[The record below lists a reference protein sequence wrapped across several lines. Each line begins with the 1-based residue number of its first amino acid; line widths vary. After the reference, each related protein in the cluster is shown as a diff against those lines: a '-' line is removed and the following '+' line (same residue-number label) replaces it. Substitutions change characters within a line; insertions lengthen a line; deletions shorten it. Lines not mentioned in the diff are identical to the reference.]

1 MSITVR
7 DCLKLPS
14 LRNAEVLAGHAGLD
28 QYVSTVSVLEYAKTF
43 AMANPL
49 FLGNEIILTAFISIK
64 DDVDAQCEAI
74 RRLHAVG
81 EAAIVLYYVDYYME
95 NVDQKLVQVANELDF
110 PLIVMPRNDYTLRYS
125 DVITEVLMHIF
136 RDQQNETR
144 FATQLLRQISMMREQ
159 QRSISGILRL
169 LSDRCQY
176 TFLLV
181 DEDGRDCG
189 FAPWPMSIDEGFRN
203 SVYDHIDESDDFPI
217 TFLWKDCSYVI

>member
-7 DCLKLPS
+7 ECLKLPS

-95 NVDQKLVQVANELDF
+95 NVDQKLISVANELDF
-110 PLIVMPRNDYTLRYS
+110 PLIVMPRNDYSLRYS
-125 DVITEVLMHIF
+125 DVMVG
-136 RDQQNETR
+136 
-144 FATQLLRQISMMREQ
+144 
-159 QRSISGILRL
+159 ISGWLVNKEDIENRICTKTISLSQKIGAIMRRGEMPIDKRFEALSEILGMNVKII
-169 LSDRCQY
+169 CK
-176 TFLLV
+176 
-181 DEDGRDCG
+181 GRVMDIQTNTHGG
-189 FAPWPMSIDEGFRN
+189 FDYLR
-203 SVYDHIDESDDFPI
+203 
-217 TFLWKDCSYVI
+217 

>member
-7 DCLKLPS
+7 ECLKLPS

-81 EAAIVLYYVDYYME
+81 EAAIVLYYVGYYME
-95 NVDQKLVQVANELDF
+95 NVDQKLV
-110 PLIVMPRNDYTLRYS
+110 
-125 DVITEVLMHIF
+125 
-136 RDQQNETR
+136 
-144 FATQLLRQISMMREQ
+144 
-159 QRSISGILRL
+159 
-169 LSDRCQY
+169 
-176 TFLLV
+176 
-181 DEDGRDCG
+181 
-189 FAPWPMSIDEGFRN
+189 
-203 SVYDHIDESDDFPI
+203 
-217 TFLWKDCSYVI
+217 

>member
-81 EAAIVLYYVDYYME
+81 EAAIVLYYVGYYME
-95 NVDQKLVQVANELDF
+95 NVDQSSFRLQTSWIFHSLLCPATTT
-110 PLIVMPRNDYTLRYS
+110 RC
-125 DVITEVLMHIF
+125 VIAML
-136 RDQQNETR
+136 
-144 FATQLLRQISMMREQ
+144 S
-159 QRSISGILRL
+159 QRS
-169 LSDRCQY
+169 
-176 TFLLV
+176 
-181 DEDGRDCG
+181 
-189 FAPWPMSIDEGFRN
+189 
-203 SVYDHIDESDDFPI
+203 
-217 TFLWKDCSYVI
+217 

>member
-95 NVDQKLVQVANELDF
+95 NVDQKLVQVANDLDF
-110 PLIVMPRNDYTLRYS
+110 PLIVMPRNDYSLRYKRS
-125 DVITEVLMHIF
+125 FSEVFAQKRGAGKISLRRSQWQLAAKNASMAIWLGKQYLGQ
-136 RDQQNETR
+136 RDIVELGLPTDN
-144 FATQLLRQISMMREQ
+144 TQDDALSVSLREM
-159 QRSISGILRL
+159 
-169 LSDRCQY
+169 
-176 TFLLV
+176 
-181 DEDGRDCG
+181 
-189 FAPWPMSIDEGFRN
+189 AEGL
-203 SVYDHIDESDDFPI
+203 ESDG
-217 TFLWKDCSYVI
+217 

>member
-95 NVDQKLVQVANELDF
+95 NVDQKLISVANELDF
-110 PLIVMPRNDYTLRYS
+110 PLIVMPRNDYSLRYS

-144 FATQLLRQISMMREQ
+144 FATQLLQQIMVVEPVH
-159 QRSISGILRL
+159 GGL
-169 LSDRCQY
+169 
-176 TFLLV
+176 
-181 DEDGRDCG
+181 ECG
-189 FAPWPMSIDEGFRN
+189 AFFEKNPDLDMIAIGPSLTDVHSP
-203 SVYDHIDESDDFPI
+203 DESCDI
-217 TFLWKDCSYVI
+217 ESIRVTAELVIRILEKLA

>member
-1 MSITVR
+1 MASKMQCAKIGWCSTMSITVR

-81 EAAIVLYYVDYYME
+81 EAPSFFTMW
-95 NVDQKLVQVANELDF
+95 
-110 PLIVMPRNDYTLRYS
+110 T
-125 DVITEVLMHIF
+125 T
-136 RDQQNETR
+136 T
-144 FATQLLRQISMMREQ
+144 
-159 QRSISGILRL
+159 
-169 LSDRCQY
+169 
-176 TFLLV
+176 
-181 DEDGRDCG
+181 
-189 FAPWPMSIDEGFRN
+189 
-203 SVYDHIDESDDFPI
+203 
-217 TFLWKDCSYVI
+217 WKM